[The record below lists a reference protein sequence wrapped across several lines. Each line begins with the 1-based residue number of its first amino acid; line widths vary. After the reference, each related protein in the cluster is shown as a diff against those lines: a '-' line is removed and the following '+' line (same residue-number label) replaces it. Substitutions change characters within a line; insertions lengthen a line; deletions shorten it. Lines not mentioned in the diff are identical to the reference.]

1 MMISSVQV
9 DNFRGIQSAKFIFPL
24 DQRVICIIGA
34 GDSGKSTLLTAIE
47 WALWPTWNLNVADTD
62 FYCGNTDN
70 PISIAV
76 TVTEIPE
83 ILLNEEKYG
92 LYLRNVNAIAKEEEN
107 DEPVDGDILGITIRL
122 LVDETLDPKWEVIT
136 NRSDPKVI
144 GSRDRQYLNIGV
156 VGFDYEKDFLWGR
169 NSILQ
174 KYVNS
179 KAVLRDAYKCAIRSA
194 VETVKLTELD
204 QTSETLKNT
213 GMQYGVHFN
222 GEIHNKIIMQ
232 NGSFSTTVGVFD
244 GAVPFVQRGLGSK
257 RLLSMGMNIN
267 TTEGSCVLL
276 VDEVE
281 TGLEPYRICG
291 LINEFRRTHVDC
303 GQVIMTTHSQ
313 NVITECS
320 IGELAV
326 ITSNAA
332 DTSFTLLNSE
342 DSKVNDMIQ
351 SMLRSDPSAF
361 LCRRIIVCE
370 GKTEIGLLRAL
381 DRHLMQTENVRFS
394 YYGVGTAFGGG
405 GDKMFK
411 FAKLLKKCG
420 YEVSILMDS
429 DEKTLETKKDIA
441 RSEGIKI
448 FDWTEGFSVENQIFS
463 DAPIDAINKLLSLA
477 VQNKTIQ
484 HVTAKLKDVDCSGKI
499 LISSESVS
507 VAEDVDESI
516 LETIGEIS
524 KKSEWFK
531 RIDLG
536 ESVGDLLLSHY
547 DDIPITSRLR
557 VVIDAIKDWVKNS
570 ERE

>member
-9 DNFRGIQSAKFIFPL
+9 DNFRGIQSAKFIFPS
-24 DQRVICIIGA
+24 DQRIICIIGA

-47 WALWPTWNLNVADTD
+47 WALWPTWNLNVTDTD

-107 DEPVDGDILGITIRL
+107 DEPVDGDIPGITIRL
-122 LVDETLDPKWEVIT
+122 LVDGTLEPKWEVIT

-174 KYVNS
+174 KFVNS

-204 QTSETLKNT
+204 QTSETLKST

-244 GAVPFVQRGLGSK
+244 GDVPFVQRGLGSK

-267 TTEGSCVLL
+267 TTEGSSVLL

-291 LINEFRRTHVDC
+291 LINEFRRTHIDC

-326 ITSNAA
+326 ITSN
-332 DTSFTLLNSE
+332 DDVTSFTLLKSE
-342 DSKVNDMIQ
+342 DSKVNDTIQ
-351 SMLRSDPSAF
+351 SILRTDPGAF
-361 LCRRIIVCE
+361 LCRRLIVCE
-370 GKTEIGLLRAL
+370 GKTEVGFLRAL
-381 DRHLMQTENVRFS
+381 DRYLMQRENVRFS

-411 FAKLLKKCG
+411 FAQLLKACG
-420 YEVSILMDS
+420 YKVSILMDS
-429 DEKTLETKKDIA
+429 DEKTLETKKENA
-441 RSEGIKI
+441 RSEGINV
-448 FDWTEGFSVENQIFS
+448 FDWADGFSVENQIFA
-463 DAPIDAINKLLSLA
+463 DAPINAINELLSLA

-484 HVTAKLKDVDCSGKI
+484 HVTAKLKDVDCNGKI
-499 LISSESVS
+499 LIMGEAVYI
-507 VAEDVDESI
+507 AENIDRSI
-516 LETIGEIS
+516 LHTIGEIS
-524 KKSEWFK
+524 KKFEWFK
-531 RIDLG
+531 RIDFG
-536 ESVGDLLLSHY
+536 EAMGNLVLAHY
-547 DDIPITSRLR
+547 ESISATSRLR
-557 VVIDAIKDWVKNS
+557 TVIDGIKDWVKNS
-570 ERE
+570 E